1 LGIGS
6 ELENWDSREDR
17 YGSHIP
23 PIYLSVVYDYVD
35 YEAGL
40 AVFSDRG
47 TYVRYSREENPTVRL
62 LERVLAKI
70 EGGGDALAFNSGMS
84 AEFTLFMHLLKPG
97 SKVVVPFEVYSTT
110 LALLEKLSSM
120 VGFKVVKVWPS
131 AESIVE
137 AASRDTSLVFVEI
150 MTNPTLKVIDLAELA
165 GLTEEGVPVVV
176 DNTLTTPI
184 LVKPVRY
191 GASYVV
197 HSITKYIAG
206 HDDVVGGALVS
217 RFSNVGDLW
226 DWRRM
231 SGTILQPLEAYLAL
245 RGLKTLEVRFER
257 QSRTALELAEFLSEH
272 PKVEEVYYPGLATS
286 PYHQLANKLFERR
299 LYGGV
304 ISFKVRGGYA
314 DAVEFMKKLKI
325 VRRAASFGGVE
336 TLAVLP
342 AKAGS
347 AYIPGDVREK
357 LGISENLV
365 RLSVGL
371 EDPEDLKEELDRALK

>member
-1 LGIGS
+1 MGLGT
-6 ELENWDSREDR
+6 ELVGGDRFEDR

-23 PIYLSVVYDYVD
+23 PIYLSVVYDYLD

-47 TYVRYSREENPTVRL
+47 TYIRYSREENPTVRA
-62 LERVLAKI
+62 LEKILTKI

-84 AEFTLFMHLLKPG
+84 AELTLFLHLLKPG
-97 SKVVVPFEVYSTT
+97 SKVVIPFEVYGSTLT
-110 LALLEKLSSM
+110 LLEKLSAM
-120 VGFKVVKVWPS
+120 INFKVVKVWPS

-137 AASRDTSLVFVEI
+137 AVTEDTSLVFVET
-150 MTNPTLKVIDLAELA
+150 MTNPTLKIIDLAELS
-165 GLTEEGVPVVV
+165 GLADEGVTLVV
-176 DNTLTTPI
+176 DNTFTTPI
-184 LVKPVRY
+184 LVKPIKY
-191 GASYVV
+191 GASYVI

-206 HDDVVGGALVS
+206 HNDVVGGILVS
-217 RFSNVGDLW
+217 RSTHIGDLW

-257 QSRTALELAEFLSEH
+257 QSKTALELAEFLSEH
-272 PKVEEVYYPGLATS
+272 PRVEEVHYPGLTTS
-286 PYHQLANKLFERR
+286 PYHELANKLFERR

-304 ISFKVRGGYA
+304 ISFKIRGSYG
-314 DAVEFMKKLKI
+314 DAVEFMRKLSI
-325 VRRAASFGGVE
+325 VRRAASLGGVE
-336 TLAVLP
+336 SLAVLP

-347 AYIPGDVREK
+347 AFIPSDIRQK

-371 EDPEDLKEELDRALK
+371 EDPEDLKEDLDRALK

>member
-1 LGIGS
+1 L
-6 ELENWDSREDR
+6 RE
-17 YGSHIP
+17 
-23 PIYLSVVYDYVD
+23 V
-35 YEAGL
+35 
-40 AVFSDRG
+40 
-47 TYVRYSREENPTVRL
+47 
-62 LERVLAKI
+62 
-70 EGGGDALAFNSGMS
+70 GDALAFNSGMS
-84 AEFTLFMHLLKPG
+84 AELTLFMHLLKPG

-165 GLTEEGVPVVV
+165 GLTEEGVPVVVV

-286 PYHQLANKLFERR
+286 RF
-299 LYGGV
+299 
-304 ISFKVRGGYA
+304 SA
-314 DAVEFMKKLKI
+314 DSGSQPFVFSDFM
-325 VRRAASFGGVE
+325 APHH
-336 TLAVLP
+336 LP
-342 AKAGS
+342 LNGLPEPAHRSGS
-347 AYIPGDVREK
+347 P
-357 LGISENLV
+357 LV
-365 RLSVGL
+365 
-371 EDPEDLKEELDRALK
+371 A